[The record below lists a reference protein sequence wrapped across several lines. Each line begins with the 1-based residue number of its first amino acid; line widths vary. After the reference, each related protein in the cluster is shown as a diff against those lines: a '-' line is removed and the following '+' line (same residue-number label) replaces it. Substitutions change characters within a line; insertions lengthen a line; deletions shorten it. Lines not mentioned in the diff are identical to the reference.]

1 MSDLFTNILTRIV
14 NTFPNSGA
22 LQVFNLATEISDI
35 VDSDREVNHPTVD
48 FNSEYVESAQVA
60 ALREQVAQLTAD
72 RDRAVARVNA
82 YARAIDAL
90 PRVSQSGDSAIDV
103 VAKLQPNL
111 LALAA
116 ANLKIPAIKLVRV
129 QANCN
134 LLEAKKAVDD
144 AWPILRA
151 EAQHAARTA
160 NQRL

>member
-72 RDRAVARVNA
+72 RDRAVARASA
-82 YARAIDAL
+82 YAQAL
-90 PRVSQSGDSAIDV
+90 AHPATTRSPKESIHDV
-103 VAKLQPNL
+103 MVRIRPALV
-111 LALAA
+111 ALAA
-116 ANLKIPAIKLVRV
+116 ADLKIPAIKLVRQRGQCGLV
-129 QANCN
+129 
-134 LLEAKKAVDD
+134 EAKRTVDD
-144 AWPILRA
+144 AWPMLRH
-151 EAQHAARTA
+151 EAQPAARTA